1 MAVAR
6 RGTGQPWSAGEP
18 LTTGG
23 VMDGFSILASNQAQF
38 WIVAALSVFFLSVA
52 KSGFGGALASMSV
65 PVMLFVLS
73 PKEALAVLLPM
84 FLITSVGVFF
94 IWYKHCHWR
103 LVGFMCLFALVGQFV
118 GWLVFDHLT
127 DHLLKL
133 CIGVVAVITAANY
146 WINILRAR
154 AETKTPAWAERHLW
168 KRASIWCGLSGMSSF
183 VSLSGGIPAQ
193 IFLLPH
199 RLSKEAFVGS
209 FSVYFMVIDLLK
221 APLFLE
227 LNLLSPA
234 SLKISAMLL
243 PVVPLGVIVGWW
255 LNRRIND
262 RIFYHV
268 SYAFLLGLG
277 TKLLFDALAT

>member
-1 MAVAR
+1 
-6 RGTGQPWSAGEP
+6 
-18 LTTGG
+18 
-23 VMDGFSILASNQAQF
+23 MDGFSILASSPAQF
-38 WIVAALSVFFLSVA
+38 WIVAALSVFLLSVA

-94 IWYKHCHWR
+94 IWYKHCNWR
-103 LVGFMCLFALVGQFV
+103 LVGFMCLFALFGQVV

-127 DHLLKL
+127 DHILKL
-133 CIGVVAVITAANY
+133 CIGFVAVATAANY
-146 WINILRAR
+146 WLNILRAK
-154 AETKTPAWAERHLW
+154 AEAKTAAWADRHLW
-168 KRASIWCGLSGMSSF
+168 KRASVWCSLSGVSSF

-221 APLFLE
+221 TPLFLE
-227 LNLLSPA
+227 LNLLSPE
-234 SLKISAMLL
+234 SLKVSAMLL
-243 PVVPLGVIVGWW
+243 PIIPLGVLVGWS
-255 LNRRIND
+255 LNKRIND

-268 SYAFLLGLG
+268 SYAFLLILG
-277 TKLLFDALAT
+277 VKLLFDALTA

>member
-1 MAVAR
+1 
-6 RGTGQPWSAGEP
+6 
-18 LTTGG
+18 
-23 VMDGFSILASNQAQF
+23 
-38 WIVAALSVFFLSVA
+38 
-52 KSGFGGALASMSV
+52 
-65 PVMLFVLS
+65 MLFVLS

-94 IWYKHCHWR
+94 IWYKHRHWR

-133 CIGVVAVITAANY
+133 CIGVVAVTTAANY
-146 WINILRAR
+146 WINIMRAR
-154 AETKTPAWAERHLW
+154 VETKSLPGPSDISETRFHLVRPVRHVKFRVL
-168 KRASIWCGLSGMSSF
+168 
-183 VSLSGGIPAQ
+183 VGGIPAQ

-243 PVVPLGVIVGWW
+243 PVVPL
-255 LNRRIND
+255 
-262 RIFYHV
+262 
-268 SYAFLLGLG
+268 SA
-277 TKLLFDALAT
+277 